1 MKWARFS
8 PTDSEGMSNNSVPY
22 ARHYSLQFK
31 FFQSTFWRPFLY
43 LKGAGY
49 NFDHTDWMQ
58 HPIINPWKM
67 LSQSS
72 GYKRITKFFSTNH
85 NVFFLNQIN
94 LIQLTYTNCIILKN
108 RNEGT
113 LGSKATGEPAMLMGC
128 SVAFAIRNALRA
140 GREELGI
147 TGDGNIPNW
156 VNICKTPPKIRQ
168 CTI

>member
-1 MKWARFS
+1 
-8 PTDSEGMSNNSVPY
+8 
-22 ARHYSLQFK
+22 
-31 FFQSTFWRPFLY
+31 
-43 LKGAGY
+43 
-49 NFDHTDWMQ
+49 
-58 HPIINPWKM
+58 M

-72 GYKRITKFFSTNH
+72 GYKRIAKFFAINH
-85 NVFFLNQIN
+85 NVVFLNQIN
-94 LIQLTYTNCIILKN
+94 LIQLTYPPCIILKN

-156 VNICKTPPKIRQ
+156 VNICKTPPIPPVDLCLIFEKSSCKNQFRRSGFLA
-168 CTI
+168 CKN

>member
-1 MKWARFS
+1 
-8 PTDSEGMSNNSVPY
+8 
-22 ARHYSLQFK
+22 
-31 FFQSTFWRPFLY
+31 
-43 LKGAGY
+43 
-49 NFDHTDWMQ
+49 
-58 HPIINPWKM
+58 M

-72 GYKRITKFFSTNH
+72 GYKRITKFFATNH

>member
-1 MKWARFS
+1 
-8 PTDSEGMSNNSVPY
+8 
-22 ARHYSLQFK
+22 
-31 FFQSTFWRPFLY
+31 
-43 LKGAGY
+43 
-49 NFDHTDWMQ
+49 
-58 HPIINPWKM
+58 M

-72 GYKRITKFFSTNH
+72 GFKRKFFVINH
-85 NVFFLNQIN
+85 NVVFLNQTN

-156 VNICKTPPKIRQ
+156 VNICKTPLIPYVDLYLISEKSSLKNQVRRTGFLTCKNQ
-168 CTI
+168 FQN